1 MSARVSFGW
10 FGCGLALALTAAAAA
25 TPLLPHPWEID
36 ADGNGLDDRLDARIE
51 VARRFD
57 ARLATDEARAAAQAL
72 RTESLRLEVL
82 LREPATQE
90 LHATVESAGARV
102 LHMFEHVAH
111 GWLVELPL
119 EHAEE
124 LARALG
130 PKLLAIVIEEPVVLH
145 AAGAEAGEPVSVA
158 ALDETDGNDVLVLA
172 SATGGRPGPATLAK
186 AATLWQRGVPVF
198 LNEDAELARAAAE
211 VLTTLRARARAE
223 SSPATLVAEL
233 RELLA
238 VARTGDAVDLAAA
251 REAAG
256 RQFRAPERGEFV
268 AEGSSLF
275 LRAVEVRA
283 GVAEYVRLDVPR
295 GADFDLEVRGVHE
308 DAAPTPPYERFL
320 RAPVAGARTVAE
332 SSRRG
337 EGIGE
342 ALLLR
347 AETDGRVWIVVRRIA
362 GNGAFR
368 LTTGPPA
375 TPTPEASEVAQAPTP
390 APREATGGVAPTALA
405 PNPRGRTLEE
415 NVRVDGV
422 GSDMGPVAVWND
434 SAPEGGIAL
443 ANLRIGHDNDFL
455 YMHLAMRIEPMTAAP
470 AVWVLCDARA
480 RQGVNPLTPVP
491 APFGA
496 AQGLAGTTLEPG
508 LRVDSAMVL
517 EGSEPGGLALWQLDY
532 GRGQAQRWGA
542 LRESGG
548 GWRFEPAANAPIGL
562 SVALDNRGGFEV
574 PGDARAADTGLEL
587 RVPLSALGFEAPLFA
602 GTPRQELRL
611 LVGTGDAR
619 TGAWSNQVLAP
630 VGKDRPLGG
639 GVGRT
644 PPNFAT
650 NQSENGPFSGTQAM
664 TYAIDYVEQP
674 WRVWRRFD

>member
-25 TPLLPHPWEID
+25 TPLLPHPWELD

-57 ARLATDEARAAAQAL
+57 ARLATDEGRATARAV
-72 RTESLRLEVL
+72 REESLRLEVL
-82 LREPATQE
+82 LREPATEE
-90 LHATVESAGARV
+90 LRATVEASGARV
-102 LHMFEHVAH
+102 LHTFGHVAH

-119 EHAEE
+119 ERAQE

-130 PKLLAIVIEEPVVLH
+130 PRLLALVIEEPVVLH
-145 AAGAEAGEPVSVA
+145 AVGVQAGEPVSVA
-158 ALDETDGNDVLVLA
+158 ALDEADGGDVLVLA
-172 SATGGRPGPATLAK
+172 SASGGQPGPATLAK
-186 AATLWQRGVPVF
+186 AATLWQQGVPVF
-198 LNEDAELARAAAE
+198 LDEDAEWAQAAAE
-211 VLTTLRARARAE
+211 VLTTLRARARGDSNRA
-223 SSPATLVAEL
+223 ALVAEL

-238 VARTGDAVDLAAA
+238 VARTDEALDSAAA

-256 RQFRAPERGEFV
+256 RIFRAPERGEFV
-268 AEGSSLF
+268 ADGPSLF
-275 LRAVEVRA
+275 LRAVELRA
-283 GVAEYVRLDVPR
+283 GIAEYVRLDVPR
-295 GADFDLEVRGVHE
+295 GADFDLEVRVARE
-308 DAAPTPPYERFL
+308 ETLPTPPFARFL
-320 RAPVAGARTVAE
+320 RAPVAGARTLAE
-332 SSRRG
+332 SARRG

-347 AETDGRVWIVVRRIA
+347 ADTDGRVWIVVRRIA

-375 TPTPEASEVAQAPTP
+375 TPTPEATEVVQAPTP
-390 APREATGGVAPTALA
+390 APREATGAVAPTALV

-415 NVRVDGV
+415 NVRVDGD
-422 GSDMGPVAVWND
+422 GSDMGPVTVWND

-455 YMHLAMRIEPMTAAP
+455 YIHLAMRIEPMTAAP

-480 RQGVNPLTPVP
+480 RQGVNPLTAVP

-508 LRVDSAMVL
+508 LRVDSAIVL
-517 EGSEPGGLALWQLDY
+517 EGSEPGGLALWHLDY
-532 GRGQAQRWGA
+532 ARGRAERWGA

-548 GWRFEPAANAPIGL
+548 GWRFEPAATAPIGL
-562 SVALDNRGGFEV
+562 SAALDNQGGFEV
-574 PGDARAADTGLEL
+574 PTDARAAATGLEL

-602 GTPRQELRL
+602 GTPRQELRFF
-611 LVGTGDAR
+611 VGTGDAR

-639 GVGRT
+639 GLGRT

-664 TYAIDYVEQP
+664 AYAIDYVEQP
-674 WRVWRRFD
+674 RRVWRRFD